1 MKQLPKPQKPTAG
14 KKFLPEP
21 ISTQEEALALEEIIE
36 QNQQFDRD
44 IPAIPARIEDVDNRD
59 LP

>member
-1 MKQLPKPQKPTAG
+1 MKHQPKHQKPIAR
-14 KKFLPEP
+14 KKFLPDP
-21 ISTQEEALALEEIIE
+21 ISTQEEALALEDIIE

-44 IPAIPARIEDVDNRD
+44 IPAIPASIEDVDNRD

>member
-1 MKQLPKPQKPTAG
+1 MKHQPKHQKPTAR

-44 IPAIPARIEDVDNRD
+44 MPAMPARIEDIDNRD